1 MTSSQVDMH
10 GVRRGVGNNE
20 REVCIDNRGV
30 GATGSSGLERP
41 PGSLL
46 QTFHH
51 ALRRVLC
58 GEVRCMLLRAD
69 GC

>member
-1 MTSSQVDMH
+1 MH

-30 GATGSSGLERP
+30 GATGSSGLERL

-51 ALRRVLC
+51 ALRRVL
-58 GEVRCMLLRAD
+58 
-69 GC
+69 